1 MGSTECLKESVQRT
15 YDGLADRLDAAAQ
28 VTCSADHSRR
38 GCPPID
44 MLCAC
49 VSQHLHA
56 VDEVLLPCLPMQR
69 DTHDYRAA
77 EHEMAIVL
85 SHVKAHEFG
94 SSYET
99 GFSWS
104 RVWDAV
110 LDAMVALRREEEAVV
125 LRLGDLLNDDELRT
139 MTDQLEHR
147 EPYEPTRPHPYL
159 PHRGTGGQVARRVM
173 RVVDGF
179 WDATEG
185 RYVPAPVKVVRK
197 PPGRVSQYFMG
208 NPRIGDPGADD

>member
-1 MGSTECLKESVQRT
+1 MGTTECLKESVQHT
-15 YDGLADRLDAAAQ
+15 YDELAERLDAASQ

-56 VDEVLLPCLPMQR
+56 VDEVLLPCLPMHT

-94 SSYET
+94 STYET

-104 RVWDAV
+104 RVWDDV
-110 LDAMVALRREEEAVV
+110 LDAMVALRREEEMLV
-125 LRLGDLLNDDELRT
+125 LRLGEMLDDEELRT
-139 MTDQLEHR
+139 MTAELER
-147 EPYEPTRPHPYL
+147 KEPREPTRPHPYL
-159 PHRGTGGQVARRVM
+159 PHSGAGGQMARRVM

-179 WDATEG
+179 WDTTEG
-185 RYVPAPVKVVRK
+185 RYVPEPPRAPRK

-208 NPRIGDPGADD
+208 NPRFDEED

>member
-15 YDGLADRLDAAAQ
+15 YDGLAERLDAACH
-28 VTCSADHSRR
+28 VTASPDHSRR

-44 MLCAC
+44 MLCAS

-56 VDEVLLPCLPMQR
+56 VDEVLLPSLPAH
-69 DTHDYRAA
+69 HDAHAYRAA
-77 EHEMAIVL
+77 EHQMSIVL

-99 GFSWS
+99 GFAWS
-104 RVWDAV
+104 RVWDDV
-110 LDAMVALRREEEAVV
+110 LEAMAALRREEETIV
-125 LRLGDLLNDDELRT
+125 LRLGDVLGDDELHKVT
-139 MTDQLEHR
+139 EKMQSK
-147 EPYEPTRPHPYL
+147 EPREPTRPHPYL
-159 PHRGTGGQVARRVM
+159 PHKGPGGRMARRVM

-179 WDATEG
+179 WDTTEG
-185 RYVPAPVKVVRK
+185 RYVPVPEHPVRK

-208 NPRIGDPGADD
+208 NPRFDTED

>member
-1 MGSTECLKESVQRT
+1 MGTTECLKESVEHT
-15 YDGLADRLDAAAQ
+15 YDGLTQRLEAARQICAES
-28 VTCSADHSRR
+28 TLSRR

-56 VDEVLLPCLPMQR
+56 VDEVLVPCLPVTR

-94 SSYET
+94 STYET
-99 GFSWS
+99 SFSWS
-104 RVWDAV
+104 NVWEDV
-110 LDAMVALRREEEAVV
+110 LDALVALRREEEALVT
-125 LRLGDLLNDDELRT
+125 RLGEALSDEELEK
-139 MTDQLEHR
+139 MTAQLEQA
-147 EPYEPTRPHPYL
+147 EPREPTRPHPYL
-159 PHRGTGGQVARRVM
+159 PHRGVRGNWARRLM
-173 RVVDGF
+173 RTVDAF

-185 RYVPAPVKVVRK
+185 RYIPERKRAPHKK
-197 PPGRVSQYFMG
+197 PGLIGQYFLAD
-208 NPRIGDPGADD
+208 PRFDEKE

>member
-1 MGSTECLKESVQRT
+1 MGTTDCLKESVQRT
-15 YDGLADRLDAAAQ
+15 YDGLAERLDAACH
-28 VTCSADHSRR
+28 VTASPDHSRR

-56 VDEVLLPCLPMQR
+56 VDDVLLPCLPMHH

-77 EHEMAIVL
+77 EHEMSVVI

-104 RVWDAV
+104 RVWDDV
-110 LDAMVALRREEEAVV
+110 LDAMVALRREEEMLVT
-125 LRLGDLLNDDELRT
+125 RLGEMLDDDELQKVTEEMERK
-139 MTDQLEHR
+139 EVH
-147 EPYEPTRPHPYL
+147 EPTRPHPYL
-159 PHRGTGGQVARRVM
+159 PHTGAGGQMARRVM

-185 RYVPAPVKVVRK
+185 RYVPEPPRPARK
-197 PPGRVSQYFMG
+197 KPGLLAQYLMAD
-208 NPRIGDPGADD
+208 PRFDDEE